1 MKCDEQLPVCQNC
14 INSKRKCYRGI
25 RLNFTQYT
33 IYDPHKS
40 LSAAGLS
47 TPPTFFRLLDQLIA
61 VLAQYK
67 DGKQSYR
74 KYLHLHT
81 KKDLD
86 EAELQHHQDMNCQRS
101 AATPA
106 SANPVPYGNP
116 PSHESVDT
124 SVGDPWFLRYAN
136 EPVNFSE
143 NTILESFDIKNLLMN
158 PVSLGPVPIMAEEPA
173 ISTNF
178 TPMVDFNPQAT
189 PDQPEAGDFTS
200 VGDLGH
206 FPTSFDSHSF
216 VKLIQSQHYYW
227 VLDLFNE
234 VDIWKAMV
242 PSYCVRIVQAADTDE
257 KASNRNPSFLLN
269 CLMDCK
275 EFTSM
280 DRVLRNA
287 QQQLVQWKEFDH
299 RDVTA
304 ASFKAFEQILLSI
317 VLILLSM
324 LLQVVRPSFR
334 LTDSFVMVLA
344 NQGKLLRKVVA
355 RYERCPETLAK
366 TMAGSL
372 MSAASFQA
380 IVILRFLLSKH
391 LQKMN
396 LPQHSLLVA
405 PYNETD
411 VLASV
416 ISYDLVADSNV
427 QEFFVLTP
435 FEERQ
440 VATKFQQ
447 FDIAVYD
454 KRYPSDASKLRQF
467 FWSLVEFDIDS
478 AKADNDF
485 LDSLETVPEDPH
497 KDASAWALR
506 PSDKCIAFNILAA
519 YAHKARSKYTVTTA
533 QNTTLHEIFQKI
545 NESLSQEKA
554 NWTSHFRWTLDN

>member
-67 DGKQSYR
+67 DGKNSYR

-86 EAELQHHQDMNCQRS
+86 EAELRHHQDMNCQRS

-106 SANPVPYGNP
+106 AAIRVPYRNP
-116 PSHESVDT
+116 PIHESADT
-124 SVGDPWFLRYAN
+124 NVGDPWFLRHGP

-158 PVSLGPVPIMAEEPA
+158 PALGPVPIMAEEPA
-173 ISTNF
+173 ISTSF
-178 TPMVDFNPQAT
+178 APMVDFNPQAT
-189 PDQPEAGDFTS
+189 PDPPEPWDFS
-200 VGDLGH
+200 SGCDLGH
-206 FPTSFDSHSF
+206 FLSSFDSHAF

-234 VDIWKAMV
+234 VDIWKAVV
-242 PSYCVRIVQAADTDE
+242 PSYCVRIVQAAENDE
-257 KASNRNPSFLLN
+257 GANKRNPYFLLN

-275 EFTSM
+275 EYTSM

-287 QQQLVQWKEFDH
+287 HQQLVQWKEFDH
-299 RDVTA
+299 GDVTA

-324 LLQVVRPSFR
+324 LLQVIRPSFR

-355 RYERCPETLAK
+355 RYERCPEPLAK

-380 IVILRFLLSKH
+380 IVILRFLLEKQ
-391 LQKMN
+391 LKKMN
-396 LPQHSLLVA
+396 LPHDSLVVV
-405 PYNETD
+405 PYNEID
-411 VLASV
+411 VLAST
-416 ISYDLVADSNV
+416 ISYGLNVECNV

-440 VATKFQQ
+440 LSSKFQE

-454 KRYPSDASKLRQF
+454 KRYPSDASKLRLF
-467 FWSLVEFDIDS
+467 FWSLVEFDNDS
-478 AKADNDF
+478 EKADIDF
-485 LDSLETVPEDPH
+485 LDSLETAAENPH
-497 KDASAWALR
+497 KDTSAWALR

-519 YAHKARSKYTVTTA
+519 YAHKARSKYTVSTA
-533 QNTTLHEIFQKI
+533 RNTTLHEIFQKI
-545 NESLSQEKA
+545 NDSLSQEKA
-554 NWTSHFRWTLDN
+554 NWTSHFRWTLEN